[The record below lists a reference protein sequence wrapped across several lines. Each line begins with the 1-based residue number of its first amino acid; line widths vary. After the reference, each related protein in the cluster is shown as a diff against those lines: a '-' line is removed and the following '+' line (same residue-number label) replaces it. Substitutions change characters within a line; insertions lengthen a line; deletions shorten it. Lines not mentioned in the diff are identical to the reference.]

1 MLILH
6 RVAGFVKHFIFSL
19 KGLRVEIPGFI
30 PVGEEGIGLFEKV
43 CYDGLI
49 RHACENGHPVIFWK
63 FWIPSC
69 AGMTAQ
75 GTTAL
80 EILKTD
86 HLSSHASFAPHMPYD
101 G

>member
-30 PVGEEGIGLFEKV
+30 PVGGEGIGLFEKV
-43 CYDGLI
+43 RYDGLI
-49 RHACENGHPVIFWK
+49 CHTRENGHPVLFRK

-75 GTTAL
+75 GTIAR
-80 EILKTD
+80 KTVND
-86 HLSSHASFAPHMPYD
+86 RSS
-101 G
+101 